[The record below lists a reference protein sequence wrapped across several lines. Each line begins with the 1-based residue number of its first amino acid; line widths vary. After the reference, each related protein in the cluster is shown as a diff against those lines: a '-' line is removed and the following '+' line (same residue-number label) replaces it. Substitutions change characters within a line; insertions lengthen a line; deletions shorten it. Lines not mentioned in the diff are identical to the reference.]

1 MEYWNDGILGIK
13 AEINHFKCEKLLQT
27 HYSMTPSFHYSNW
40 AKPKNL
46 FYIILVFSSRATAQ
60 ICGARANAFR
70 NNATFGASTGLK
82 NFFSSRYQSIL
93 YQVTRYFMILRNYFK
108 K

>member
-40 AKPKNL
+40 GEAKK
-46 FYIILVFSSRATAQ
+46 FILHH
-60 ICGARANAFR
+60 IG
-70 NNATFGASTGLK
+70 
-82 NFFSSRYQSIL
+82 FF
-93 YQVTRYFMILRNYFK
+93 FK
-108 K
+108 VNCTDLQGKDI

>member
-40 AKPKNL
+40 AKPKKL
-46 FYIILVFSSRATAQ
+46 FYMILVFSSRSTAR
-60 ICGARANAFR
+60 ICRVN
-70 NNATFGASTGLK
+70 TFESQYREEPSTTAGVS
-82 NFFSSRYQSIL
+82 FQPTETYA
-93 YQVTRYFMILRNYFK
+93 
-108 K
+108 